1 MAICP
6 SPDEEIL
13 EIPQRDSGIKAT
25 SRRKGTLIQH
35 VVDAVDADGHT
46 VEHVELPR
54 QHWPRVEVTSRAQL
68 IESIK
73 RGESPTWLP
82 NPALEALCAKYNP
95 SDHDGRR
102 TSLWQGDKHPSSS
115 VLEDGQ
121 SSQKQSLTLAACRD
135 LDPAEIERPRSAL
148 HTGDF
153 FDKCSSDSISH
164 PQSSPPARSSSS
176 PAEFI
181 SPFLKTPWYAPAIP
195 SFSRH
200 PVEAETQSW
209 TRPIN
214 TRSRAP
220 SLGSSLSSS
229 FVFRP
234 PTSPLV
240 HAASNTDLDL
250 SVTSS
255 AARQSPS
262 PERVNRRRTLPPE
275 SFHSFQAPTGGSGTA
290 TNFSR
295 PFMPPRRESSLPYQ
309 AHQPRRS
316 LTSISMNHLA
326 CSPQT
331 PPSPRSRRPS
341 VSSDHSPI
349 HHASMVGS
357 FEESILRGR
366 MSTAPSKPLDFVA
379 QIGVLGRGD
388 CKPNLRCPAHV
399 SVPFPA
405 VFYNYPSVGNRSF
418 SDDSPSPYVGTID
431 LEHSLKPIET
441 KRVRKRVDSPAPSVD
456 ALMKDVTAPENTH
469 IGLAIDRKKRERQ
482 RKRSISPKGPL
493 GGCYRVPQQGQLQ
506 IVIKNP
512 NKTAVK
518 LYLVPYSLDGMEAG
532 TKTFVRQ
539 RSFSAGP
546 IMEKPLTDNPQTVM
560 PDPLQHK
567 SILRYLI
574 HLKFCCPSK
583 GRYYLYDNIRV
594 VFANCVPDGKESLR
608 NEVQVPEPRYSCY
621 RPGRESSIGSAGAKL
636 AAEKASRRRSSGSG
650 LRPAG
655 LEAMDGLSFTG
666 MASTLPADG
675 SGLSPFSAITFHP
688 SPRLKLQTQTGGPP
702 EVKDARLNRDVSV
715 GVNNTTWPTWKTAR
729 TAHDIQPVLSEPH
742 ERTVSPTPGFLPSTS
757 TRASPVRM
765 LEFGRVASGV
775 VGSPSISRT
784 VSPTP
789 SDCSEGLLTRELRS
803 IDAHKS
809 IEEHA

>member
-1 MAICP
+1 MP
-6 SPDEEIL
+6 S
-13 EIPQRDSGIKAT
+13 RDSGMKVT
-25 SRRKGTLIQH
+25 RQGNGT
-35 VVDAVDADGHT
+35 AVNHIVGSIDADRHT
-46 VEHVELPR
+46 VKHAVKYAELPK
-54 QHWPRVEVTSRAQL
+54 QQGARVEVSSRAQL

-73 RGESPTWLP
+73 RGESPTWVP
-82 NPALEALCAKYNP
+82 NPALEALCARYNP
-95 SDHDGRR
+95 LDHDEHRQ
-102 TSLWQGDKHPSSS
+102 SLSQGDKTPSGEAS
-115 VLEDGQ
+115 EDVQ
-121 SSQKQSLTLAACRD
+121 TSQKQSLTIACRD
-135 LDPAEIERPRSAL
+135 FDPAEIERPRSAL

-153 FDKCSSDSISH
+153 FEKCSSDPISH
-164 PQSSPPARSSSS
+164 PQSSAPARSASPPREFVSSS
-176 PAEFI
+176 PT
-181 SPFLKTPWYAPAIP
+181 TPWYAPAVP

-200 PVEAETQSW
+200 PVESGSQSW
-209 TRPIN
+209 SRPIN

-240 HAASNTDLDL
+240 HAASNTDLEFP
-250 SVTSS
+250 VNPS
-255 AARQSPS
+255 ATRQSSS
-262 PERVNRRRTLPPE
+262 PERVNRRRTLPPD
-275 SFHSFQAPTGGSGTA
+275 SFHSFQAASSGSGAA

-316 LTSISMNHLA
+316 LASISMNHLTS
-326 CSPQT
+326 SPQT
-331 PPSPRSRRPS
+331 PTLLRFRRPS

-349 HHASMVGS
+349 QHASMVGS

-431 LEHSLKPIET
+431 LEHSLRPIEV
-441 KRVRKRVDSPAPSVD
+441 KKIRKRPSSPALSVD
-456 ALMKDVTAPENTH
+456 ALMKDITAPENTH
-469 IGLAIDRKKRERQ
+469 IGLAIDRKKRERHQ
-482 RKRSISPKGPL
+482 KRSASPKGPL

-518 LYLVPYSLDGMEAG
+518 LYLVPYSLDGMEPG

-546 IMEKPLTDNPQTVM
+546 ILEKPLSDNPQAVL

-574 HLKFCCPSK
+574 HLKFCCPLQ
-583 GRYYLYDNIRV
+583 GRYYLYENIRV
-594 VFANCVPDGKESLR
+594 VFANRVPDGKESLR

-621 RPGRESSIGSAGAKL
+621 RPGREPSMGSAGAKL
-636 AAEKASRRRSSGSG
+636 AAEKASRRRSSGFGLTSSG
-650 LRPAG
+650 Y
-655 LEAMDGLSFTG
+655 EAMDGLTFTG
-666 MASTLPADG
+666 TATTLPVNGNPPAP
-675 SGLSPFSAITFHP
+675 SSAIPFHLL
-688 SPRLKLQTQTGGPP
+688 PRLEPHPRIGPP
-702 EVKDARLNRDVSV
+702 
-715 GVNNTTWPTWKTAR
+715 GVREAR
-729 TAHDIQPVLSEPH
+729 THNDAAAWPAPRAANTVTAIQPEWPEPC
-742 ERTVSPTPGFLPSTS
+742 ERTASPTPGFLPSTS
-757 TRASPVRM
+757 TRASPVP
-765 LEFGRVASGV
+765 LSASGLANDAI
-775 VGSPSISRT
+775 GSPAVSRT

-789 SDCSEGLLTRELRS
+789 HERREGLLARELRS
-803 IDAHKS
+803 IDAQKLRD
-809 IEEHA
+809 EHT

>member
-6 SPDEEIL
+6 SPDEGIL
-13 EIPQRDSGIKAT
+13 EIPQRDSGIKVT
-25 SRRKGTLIQH
+25 PQGKGTPIQH
-35 VVDAVDADGHT
+35 IVCPVNADGHT
-46 VEHVELPR
+46 VEHVELPK
-54 QHWPRVEVTSRAQL
+54 QQGPRVEVTSRAQL

-73 RGESPTWLP
+73 RGESPTWVP
-82 NPALEALCAKYNP
+82 NPALEALCARCNP

-102 TSLWQGDKHPSSS
+102 QSLPQGDKHLPSP
-115 VLEDGQ
+115 LPDHGQ
-121 SSQKQSLTLAACRD
+121 PSQKQSLTIAACRD

-164 PQSSPPARSSSS
+164 PQSSTPACSSS
-176 PAEFI
+176 PPAEFL
-181 SPFLKTPWYAPAIP
+181 SSFPTTPWYAPAVP
-195 SFSRH
+195 SFSHH
-200 PVEAETQSW
+200 PVESESQSW
-209 TRPIN
+209 ARPTN

-240 HAASNTDLDL
+240 HAASNTDLDFP
-250 SVTSS
+250 VTSS
-255 AARQSPS
+255 TARQSPS

-275 SFHSFQAPTGGSGTA
+275 SFHSFQAPPGGSGAA

-331 PPSPRSRRPS
+331 PPLPRSRRPS

-357 FEESILRGR
+357 FEESIFRGR

-441 KRVRKRVDSPAPSVD
+441 KRIRKRPSSPAPSVD

-482 RKRSISPKGPL
+482 RKRSVSPKGPL

-518 LYLVPYSLDGMEAG
+518 LYLVPYSLDGMKAG
-532 TKTFVRQ
+532 MKTFVRQ

-546 IMEKPLTDNPQTVM
+546 IMEKPLTDNPQAVL
-560 PDPLQHK
+560 PEPLQHK

-583 GRYYLYDNIRV
+583 SRYYLYDNIRV
-594 VFANCVPDGKESLR
+594 VFANRVPDGKESLR

-636 AAEKASRRRSSGSG
+636 AAEKASRRRSSGFG

-666 MASTLPADG
+666 IASTLPADG
-675 SGLSPFSAITFHP
+675 SEPPSFSAIPFHP
-688 SPRLKLQTQTGGPP
+688 LPRLKLQTQTSGPP
-702 EVKDARLNRDVSV
+702 DIKERKLHHDASV
-715 GVNNTTWPTWKTAR
+715 GVNTTWPTWKAAR
-729 TAHDIQPVLSEPH
+729 TVRAIQPALPEPR

-765 LEFGRVASGV
+765 LEFGRVANGV

-784 VSPTP
+784 VSPAP
-789 SDCSEGLLTRELRS
+789 SDCSEGLLARELRS
-803 IDAHKS
+803 IDAQRS
-809 IEEHA
+809 IDEHS

>member
-1 MAICP
+1 MAIYY
-6 SPDEEIL
+6 SPNEGIL
-13 EIPQRDSGIKAT
+13 EIPQRDSGLKTTPQRTGSPIH
-25 SRRKGTLIQH
+25 H
-35 VVDAVDADGHT
+35 VVGPIDADGHT
-46 VEHVELPR
+46 VEHAEQPK
-54 QHWPRVEVTSRAQL
+54 QQGPRVEVTSRAQL

-73 RGESPTWLP
+73 RGESPTWVP
-82 NPALEALCAKYNP
+82 NPALEALCARYNP
-95 SDHDGRR
+95 LDHDGRR
-102 TSLWQGDKHPSSS
+102 QSLSQGDRPPSSAAS
-115 VLEDGQ
+115 AEGQ
-121 SSQKQSLTLAACRD
+121 PSQKQSLTIAACRD
-135 LDPAEIERPRSAL
+135 LDPADIERPRSAL

-153 FDKCSSDSISH
+153 FDKSTSDSISH
-164 PQSSPPARSSSS
+164 PQSNTPARSAKPPQDFLSSS
-176 PAEFI
+176 PM
-181 SPFLKTPWYAPAIP
+181 TPWYAPAVP
-195 SFSRH
+195 SFSHH
-200 PVEAETQSW
+200 PVESGSQSW
-209 TRPIN
+209 TRPII

-229 FVFRP
+229 FIFRP

-240 HAASNTDLDL
+240 HAASNTDLDFPM
-250 SVTSS
+250 SPS

-262 PERVNRRRTLPPE
+262 PERVNRRRTLPPD
-275 SFHSFQAPTGGSGTA
+275 SFHSFQAPPAGSGAA

-326 CSPQT
+326 SSPQT
-331 PPSPRSRRPS
+331 PPLPRSRRPS

-441 KRVRKRVDSPAPSVD
+441 KRIRRRPSSPAPSVD

-469 IGLAIDRKKRERQ
+469 IGLAIDRKKQERH
-482 RKRSISPKGPL
+482 RKRSASPKGPS

-532 TKTFVRQ
+532 MKTFVRQ

-546 IMEKPLTDNPQTVM
+546 IMEKPLTDNPQAVL

-594 VFANCVPDGKESLR
+594 VFANRVPDGKESLR

-621 RPGRESSIGSAGAKL
+621 RPGRDLSIGSAGAKL
-636 AAEKASRRRSSGSG
+636 AAEKASRRRSYGFG
-650 LRPAG
+650 LRSAG
-655 LEAMDGLSFTG
+655 LEAMDGVSFTG
-666 MASTLPADG
+666 IASTLPTNGDEP
-675 SGLSPFSAITFHP
+675 STSSAIPFHP
-688 SPRLKLQTQTGGPP
+688 LPRLKLQTQTVPP
-702 EVKDARLNRDVSV
+702 DVKEARLHKDAAM
-715 GVNNTTWPTWKTAR
+715 GVNTTWPAWKAAKPVR
-729 TAHDIQPVLSEPH
+729 AIQSALPEPR

-757 TRASPVRM
+757 ARASPVPM
-765 LEFGRVASGV
+765 VEFGRATNS
-775 VGSPSISRT
+775 VGGPSISRT
-784 VSPTP
+784 LSPTP
-789 SDCSEGLLTRELRS
+789 SDCAVGLLARELRS
-803 IDAHKS
+803 IDAQRSMDAHT
-809 IEEHA
+809 